1 MENHKKMENTG
12 EQTHKRHN
20 TNPSLVPKRHQRNGG
35 KEIIKEI
42 SDFPKTEQPIFRLK
56 GPGKYL
62 AHWMKKDPYLAIS
75 SGNYQKKE

>member
-1 MENHKKMENTG
+1 MQKRKELEIKLKVFQITDMENHKKMENTG

-62 AHWMKKDPYLAIS
+62 AH
-75 SGNYQKKE
+75 

>member
-1 MENHKKMENTG
+1 MQKRKELEIKLKVFQITDIENHKKMENTG

-62 AHWMKKDPYLAIS
+62 AH
-75 SGNYQKKE
+75 